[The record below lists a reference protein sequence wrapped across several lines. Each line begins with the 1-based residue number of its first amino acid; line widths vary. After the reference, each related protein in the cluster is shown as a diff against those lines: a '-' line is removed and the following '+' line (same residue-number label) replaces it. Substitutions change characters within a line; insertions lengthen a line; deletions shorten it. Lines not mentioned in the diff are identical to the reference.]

1 MKFRMLHNL
10 PSSLKNKARN
20 ILFVG
25 GSIVLLSMTLELLRS
40 SENIAPDNNNFSQT
54 YKVFSVPLPDTMSFS
69 GEKVPMNHFGIRE
82 NLEQEMLVNTYWQS
96 QTLLMMKRAHRYFPL
111 IEQILK
117 RNGVPEDFK
126 YLALAES
133 GFSYKV
139 SAVGASGFWQFMKST
154 GEAYG
159 LEISKDVDE
168 RYNIEK
174 STEAACRY
182 FKEGYAQFHSWT
194 LVAAS
199 YNMGLGGIA
208 HELDKQR
215 QNNYYDLELNT
226 ETARYVYRILALKA
240 LIGSPK
246 QYGFYLKNSELYN
259 QLPTVVVP
267 IDSTIDNLADYAI
280 SKGIDYRILKM
291 LNPWLLTD
299 KLPDADRRM
308 YAITIPI
315 KNVPFLDLGEYVTF
329 TDSTSITAKAADTLA
344 KIEQT
349 HDSTKAKITIHIIKA
364 GDDIQ
369 SIAKQYNVSVEKL
382 CSWNSITDTTKLKPK
397 DELMIFEQ

>member
-1 MKFRMLHNL
+1 MKLSLFNKI
-10 PSSLKNKARN
+10 PAGVKGKLKN
-20 ILFVG
+20 ILLVA
-25 GSIVLLSMTLELLRS
+25 GSVVLLSMTIELLNS
-40 SENIAPDNNNFSQT
+40 SGNINADNNTFSQT
-54 YKVFSVPLPDTMSFS
+54 YKIFPVPLPDTMSFA

-96 QTLLMMKRAHRYFPL
+96 QTLLVLKRTHRYFPV

-117 RNGVPEDFK
+117 KNGIPEDFK
-126 YLALAES
+126 YLAMAES

-139 SAVGASGFWQFMKST
+139 SGVGASGFWQFMKST

-159 LEISKDVDE
+159 LEITKDVDE
-168 RYNIEK
+168 RYNLEK

-182 FKEGYAQFHSWT
+182 FKEAYAEFHNWT

-199 YNMGLGGIA
+199 YNLGLGGVA
-208 HELDKQR
+208 KELQRQR

-240 LIGSPK
+240 LSMSPK
-246 QYGFYLKNSELYN
+246 QFGYYLKTSDMYN
-259 QLPTVVVP
+259 QLPVYVMPV
-267 IDSTIDNLADYAI
+267 DSSINDLADFAI
-280 SKGIDYRILKM
+280 SKGINYRVLKM

-299 KLPDADRRM
+299 KLPDLDKRI
-308 YAITIPI
+308 YAISLPV

-329 TDSTSITAKAADTLA
+329 ADSTSLIAKAADTLI
-344 KIEQT
+344 KQ
-349 HDSTKAKITIHIIKA
+349 DGSKGKITIHIVKT
-364 GDDIQ
+364 GENIQ

-382 CSWNSITDTTKLKPK
+382 CAWNSITDTLKLKPK
-397 DELMIFEQ
+397 DELMIFEK

>member
-1 MKFRMLHNL
+1 MKLNL
-10 PSSLKNKARN
+10 FSKIPTKVKAKAKN
-20 ILFVG
+20 IFFVS
-25 GSIVLLSMTLELLRS
+25 GSVILLSLTLELLRS
-40 SENIAPDNNNFSQT
+40 SDTIAPDNNTFGQT
-54 YKVFSVPLPDTMSFS
+54 YKIFSVPLPDTMSFA
-69 GEKVPMNHFGIRE
+69 GEKVPMNHYGIRE

-96 QTLLMMKRAHRYFPL
+96 QTLLMLKRAHRYFPV

-117 RNGVPEDFK
+117 KNGVPEDFK

-139 SAVGASGFWQFMKST
+139 SGVGASGFWQFMKST

-168 RYNIEK
+168 RYNLEK
-174 STEAACRY
+174 STEAACKY
-182 FKEGYAQFHSWT
+182 FKEAYAEFHSWT

-199 YNMGLGGIA
+199 YNMGLGGVA
-208 HELDKQR
+208 RELDKQR
-215 QNNYYDLELNT
+215 QNNYYDLELNS

-259 QLPTVVVP
+259 QLPTVIVP
-267 IDSTIDNLADYAI
+267 IDSTITDLADYAI
-280 SKGIDYRILKM
+280 AKGINYRILKM

-299 KLPDADRRM
+299 KLPDADRKI
-308 YAITIPI
+308 YAISIPV

-329 TDSTSITAKAADTLA
+329 TDSTSVTAKAADTLA
-344 KIEQT
+344 KIEKG
-349 HDSTKAKITIHIIKA
+349 HDSTKVNMTVHIIKP
-364 GDDIQ
+364 GEDIH
-369 SIAKQYNVSVEKL
+369 SIAKEYNVSVEKL
-382 CSWNSITDTTKLKPK
+382 CAWNSITDTTKLKPK